1 MELTLKIRGI
11 YATALTKFFLDRD
24 VNVVWP
30 SDAIAKRFGIP
41 EKTAFGAPIGV
52 EICDLEDGQGIVLK
66 GPPGQTSPVV
76 DLIREAL
83 FDAVCRKATNAQDG
97 DVAVEFPYLAKSTLD
112 EIRNSIVPTVINH
125 HRLRIIASEFVD
137 LMEKKT
143 LSAHPEKRGLISR
156 NLENSLIWKTYDK
169 GKKIGIEHAKLN
181 GRVISLSEGEI
192 VEVDPKE
199 KKLMLRRSKFSGR
212 ASYDGLNI
220 PKREGDYAI
229 SEAKEGLWFY
239 KHIYFRREGQVIGAY
254 YNINTLIE
262 FYPDK
267 IRYVD
272 LEMDVVRWPD
282 GTVEVIDEE
291 ELNRQFKYGYLSEE
305 LKDVTIRTAHELKKA
320 IFIVRENSS
329 LT

>member
-24 VNVVWP
+24 VNVVSP

-41 EKTAFGAPIGV
+41 EKTPFGAPIGV

-66 GPPGQTSPVV
+66 GPPDQTSPVV

-83 FDAVCRKATNAQDG
+83 FDAVFRKATNAQDSV
-97 DVAVEFPYLAKSTLD
+97 VAVEFPYTAKSTLD
-112 EIRNSIVPTVINH
+112 EIRNSVVPTVINH

-156 NLENSLIWKTYDK
+156 NLENSLIWETYDK
-169 GKKIGIEHAKLN
+169 GKKIGIEHAKLD

-192 VEVDPKE
+192 VEVDPTG
-199 KKLMLRRSKFSGR
+199 KKLILRRSKFSGR
-212 ASYDGLNI
+212 ASYDGLNL

-229 SEAKEGLWFY
+229 SEVKEGLWFY
-239 KHIYFRREGQVIGAY
+239 KHTYFRKDGQVIGAY

-282 GTVEVIDEE
+282 GTVEVIDEG
-291 ELNRQFKYGYLSEE
+291 ELNRQFKSGYLSEE
-305 LKDVTIRTAHELKKA
+305 LKDMAIRTAHELKEA
-320 IFIVRENSS
+320 ILE
-329 LT
+329 

>member
-24 VNVVWP
+24 VNVVSP

-41 EKTAFGAPIGV
+41 EKTPFGAPIGV

-66 GPPGQTSPVV
+66 GPPDQTSPVV
-76 DLIREAL
+76 DLIREAF
-83 FDAVCRKATNAQDG
+83 FDAVCRKTTNVQDSV
-97 DVAVEFPYLAKSTLD
+97 VAVEFPYMAKSTLD
-112 EIRNSIVPTVINH
+112 EIRNSVVPTVTNH

-156 NLENSLIWKTYDK
+156 NLENSLIWETYDK

-192 VEVDPKE
+192 VEVDPTG
-199 KKLMLRRSKFSGR
+199 KKLILRRSKFSGR
-212 ASYDGLNI
+212 ASYDGLNL

-229 SEAKEGLWFY
+229 SEVKEGMWFY
-239 KHIYFRREGQVIGAY
+239 KHTYFRKDGQVIGAY

-282 GTVEVIDEE
+282 GTVEVIDEG
-291 ELNRQFKYGYLSEE
+291 ELNRQFKSGYLSEE
-305 LKDVTIRTAHELKKA
+305 LKDMAIRTAHELKEA
-320 IFIVRENSS
+320 ILE
-329 LT
+329 

>member
-24 VNVVWP
+24 VNVVSP

-41 EKTAFGAPIGV
+41 EKTPFGAPIGV

-66 GPPGQTSPVV
+66 GPPDQTSPVV

-83 FDAVCRKATNAQDG
+83 FDAVFRKATNAQDG
-97 DVAVEFPYLAKSTLD
+97 VVAVEFPYMAKSTLD

-156 NLENSLIWKTYDK
+156 NLENSLIWETYDK

-192 VEVDPKE
+192 VEVDPTG
-199 KKLMLRRSKFSGR
+199 KKLILRRSKFSGR
-212 ASYDGLNI
+212 ASYDGLNL

-229 SEAKEGLWFY
+229 SEVKEGLWFY
-239 KHIYFRREGQVIGAY
+239 KHTYFRRDGQVIGEY

-282 GTVEVIDEE
+282 GTVEVIDER
-291 ELNRQFKYGYLSEE
+291 ELNTQFKSGYLSEE
-305 LKDVTIRTAHELKKA
+305 LKDMAIRTAHELKEA
-320 IFIVRENSS
+320 I
-329 LT
+329 LG